1 MGHSGACKTL
11 NKSILEHLKEMGS
24 WIFKQTYREKR
35 SYFQIEVEITSTEKS
50 YFHPEVQENNI
61 QISYFSHRQR

>member
-1 MGHSGACKTL
+1 
-11 NKSILEHLKEMGS
+11 MGS

-35 SYFQIEVEITSTEKS
+35 SYVQIEVEITSTEKS

-61 QISYFSHRQR
+61 QISYFHRSRGNKH